1 MTEGKMD
8 TKDQRDRSVHDFDDV
23 FLYVQEEGQIIHISE
38 GDGTNLLDEDI
49 REGYVDYIDYSQYD
63 LSGGIQEA
71 DGGMMLSAEY
81 VRERYAQLADSI
93 GDVLEMAYGRRD
105 ITFIR
110 LEGGSS
116 KWDRK

>member
-1 MTEGKMD
+1 MTDKKKD
-8 TKDQRDRSVHDFDDV
+8 TGVWMDRSEHAFDDV
-23 FLYVQEEGQIIHISE
+23 FLYVPGEGQIMHISE

-105 ITFIR
+105 ITFLR
-110 LEGGSS
+110 LAGRS
-116 KWDRK
+116 

>member
-1 MTEGKMD
+1 MTEMRAETGD
-8 TKDQRDRSVHDFDDV
+8 IQDRSVHDFEDV
-23 FLYVQEEGQIIHISE
+23 FLYVLEEGQIIHISE

-49 REGYVDYIDYSQYD
+49 EEGYVDYIDYSQYD

-71 DGGMMLSAEY
+71 DGGMMLSEES
-81 VRERYAQLADSI
+81 VRERYAQLADCI

-105 ITFIR
+105 MTFIR